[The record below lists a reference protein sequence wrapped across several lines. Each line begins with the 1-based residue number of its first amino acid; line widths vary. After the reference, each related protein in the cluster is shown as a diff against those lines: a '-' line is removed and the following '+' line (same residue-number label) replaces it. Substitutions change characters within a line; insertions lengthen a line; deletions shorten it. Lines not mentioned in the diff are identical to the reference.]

1 MRKHHDF
8 ILSPITQILEEMVAA
23 CGGCGDGIE
32 TFPLCEYVMQST
44 FLKMTGFQEQKL
56 KCILWELATDDYA
69 FRYEFTSNKNK
80 SYGEC
85 SNYGDKKSV
94 LCALWG
100 QIQKC
105 DPSIELASIDKRK
118 LRTDLNVEME
128 HILAHSNIMV
138 WLWNDFESYREFFRG
153 ITDNQFLTPSGESV
167 DLFAKSATLRV
178 AEKSNNLF
186 DAYDKLYRHRNR
198 CAHNLLSYQHHLPTL
213 RMLADPQYKYENYF
227 IRFYVIALID
237 RIFVDLWEKYVSA
250 ITNNVW

>member
-1 MRKHHDF
+1 MRTHHDF
-8 ILSPITQILEEMVAA
+8 IISPITQILQDMVAA

-56 KCILWELATDDYA
+56 KCILWELATDDYE
-69 FRYEFTSNKNK
+69 FRYEFTSK

-85 SNYGDKKSV
+85 SNYKDKKNI
-94 LCALWG
+94 LCDLWG
-100 QIQKC
+100 QIHKC

-118 LRTDLNVEME
+118 LRTDLNVDME
-128 HILAHSNIMV
+128 HILDHSNIMV

-198 CAHNLLSYQHHLPTL
+198 CAHNLMSYQHHLPTL
-213 RMLADPQYKYENYF
+213 RMLASPDYKYENYF

-237 RIFVDLWEKYVSA
+237 RIFVNLWEQYVSA
-250 ITNNVW
+250 VENNAW

>member
-8 ILSPITQILEEMVAA
+8 ILSPITQILQDTVAA
-23 CGGCGDGIE
+23 CSGCGAGIE

-56 KCILWELATDDYA
+56 KCILWELATDDYE
-69 FRYEFTSNKNK
+69 FRYEFTSK

-85 SNYGDKKSV
+85 SNYKDKKSI
-94 LCALWG
+94 LCDLWE
-100 QIQKC
+100 QIHKYDSSITLTSTYKQKL
-105 DPSIELASIDKRK
+105 LADR
-118 LRTDLNVEME
+118 NVEME
-128 HILAHSNIMV
+128 HILDHSNILV
-138 WLWNDFESYREFFRG
+138 WLSNDFEGYQEFFQG
-153 ITDNQFLTPSGESV
+153 ITERQFLIPEEKPIK
-167 DLFAKSATLRV
+167 LFVPGDNLPG
-178 AEKSNNLF
+178 AEKANNLF
-186 DAYDKLYRHRNR
+186 DAYDKLYCHRNR

-227 IRFYVIALID
+227 IRFYIIALID